1 MRTSQNTSK
10 PQQHLNMADPA
21 TIVLGGEAPSINVD
35 FATSYEL
42 TVQPPQSNFS
52 VEVASSN
59 VQSIEVA
66 GNSLSIDLPAQRQV
80 VPTTVNTETISVE
93 VSNRVQAIGSTVKR
107 LRDLE
112 DIVGDPE
119 SGQILF
125 YNSGQN
131 NFQFRDNQGA
141 GSGESDENINSP
153 IQVTNTDGAFSTLVG
168 QTIETGT
175 SVTSV
180 LSSILNPYTKTSV
193 QLTFLEGSK
202 EGVAFSVSAGST
214 ELLEVGTSISLQ
226 NFSFTVGDASKVK
239 DGSIKLMKNSDAHMS
254 ALSDSGGTNVS
265 LSPSISSQKNTPG
278 TDVYKITAVDSGNP
292 NGLEYDLTSSSMS
305 IAWKHRIGLYAHST
319 NPTNN
324 SSATTVF
331 GHGIDAR
338 LLDDPGSS
346 SVAFTCGAA
355 NASDSNYSYLMWP
368 VSFGTLKA
376 VDQNGAADVTADFS
390 LIGSYTVTSSKGVS
404 VNYYIYGTNDTGA
417 FNENVV
423 LNVTLQDA

>member
-93 VSNRVQAIGSTVKR
+93 VSNRVQAIGATVKR

-193 QLTFLEGSK
+193 QLTFLE
-202 EGVAFSVSAGST
+202 
-214 ELLEVGTSISLQ
+214 
-226 NFSFTVGDASKVK
+226 
-239 DGSIKLMKNSDAHMS
+239 
-254 ALSDSGGTNVS
+254 
-265 LSPSISSQKNTPG
+265 
-278 TDVYKITAVDSGNP
+278 
-292 NGLEYDLTSSSMS
+292 
-305 IAWKHRIGLYAHST
+305 
-319 NPTNN
+319 
-324 SSATTVF
+324 
-331 GHGIDAR
+331 
-338 LLDDPGSS
+338 
-346 SVAFTCGAA
+346 
-355 NASDSNYSYLMWP
+355 
-368 VSFGTLKA
+368 
-376 VDQNGAADVTADFS
+376 
-390 LIGSYTVTSSKGVS
+390 
-404 VNYYIYGTNDTGA
+404 
-417 FNENVV
+417 
-423 LNVTLQDA
+423 